1 MLFSCLI
8 IHFFKSFLLSKTST
22 TLRLCSNLNSYN
34 KIVVL
39 FLFVCLFQVCA
50 PNSLSCSDV
59 FFSPLH
65 SSGVTATASLVMSH
79 WIKMHMDL
87 ERQNSTQIRWLKRVK
102 RKPPFN
108 LRSAVWTVWMMW
120 VIRLQRPMSI
130 VRHGGAVLFCVWNLL
145 VGELWCQHGVKQ
157 AINALLH

>member
-1 MLFSCLI
+1 MKQVLHYICVLI
-8 IHFFKSFLLSKTST
+8 FTL
-22 TLRLCSNLNSYN
+22 TLRLMFC
-34 KIVVL
+34 
-39 FLFVCLFQVCA
+39 FCLFVCFNSVYLILFHV
-50 PNSLSCSDV
+50 LMF

-65 SSGVTATASLVMSH
+65 SSGVTAIASLVRSH

-87 ERQNSTQIRWLKRVK
+87 ERQNSTQIRWLKRGE

-108 LRSAVWTVWMMW
+108 LRSAVCTVWMMW

-157 AINALLH
+157 AINVLLHLPDFCQHANLA